1 MIKKQMSSAGEEPL
15 FDEARFDEAYFD
27 GGPPARKTMKTIV
40 KIGWDGLSQDD
51 KMKLARRILTKSK
64 DNPDAAQVQALL
76 TELGTTTTAA
86 QDSIDA
92 AKAAAQTAK
101 QTTLDVGLALDTLG
115 GVVGRI
121 GSFAEDKFPDHPEKA
136 VGLGLDLRAE
146 NSPIGPLPAPAGMS
160 VTGGDHPGTL
170 EGACYPVPGR
180 DIYEGEIAPHP
191 DGPYTRVYV
200 GKVSSFIAPDLVS
213 GTEYW
218 LRMRAHGTAGFGP
231 WSNRVSGRAT

>member
-1 MIKKQMSSAGEEPL
+1 MSQTGQDPL
-15 FDEARFDEAYFD
+15 FDEARFDEVCFD
-27 GGPPARKTMKTIV
+27 GAPRPARKGMKTKV
-40 KIGWDGLSQDD
+40 KIGWKDLTEQD
-51 KMKLARRILTKSK
+51 KMKLALKIKEKSAG
-64 DNPDAAQVQALL
+64 NA
-76 TELGTTTTAA
+76 
-86 QDSIDA
+86 DA
-92 AKAAAQTAK
+92 AKIAALLLKLDGGITTAQAAIGAEEVAAQNVK
-101 QTTLDVGLALDTLG
+101 QCTLTKGKALDALG
-115 GVVGRI
+115 GVVSRI
-121 GSFAEDKFPDHPEKA
+121 GSFAEDEFPDAPEKA

-180 DIYEGEIAPHP
+180 DIYEGEIATHP

-231 WSNRVSGRAT
+231 WSNRGSGRAT